1 MCFTN
6 EIVVRFFSRK
16 LAPSISAFINAISEQ
31 ICKKV
36 FMFSGHPAWLLCFA
50 PPLQVSDD
58 DFDLSNSGSNSRFV
72 DGSAAA
78 SVAAAAAEMMDLN
91 TPEIDLEGA
100 INSVLAGGTSSN
112 NSDSQFSHHHQA
124 TSSSQV
130 WRNDA
135 QYCVEDYNSVAMDL
149 IHRYLS
155 SLLEKYL
162 CFYNTLHQ
170 AFFWTLPLRLEVTKP
185 WVFPDLF
192 HDEFIL

>member
-1 MCFTN
+1 
-6 EIVVRFFSRK
+6 
-16 LAPSISAFINAISEQ
+16 
-31 ICKKV
+31 
-36 FMFSGHPAWLLCFA
+36 MFC

-78 SVAAAAAEMMDLN
+78 SVAAAAASEMMDLN

-130 WRNDA
+130 
-135 QYCVEDYNSVAMDL
+135 
-149 IHRYLS
+149 
-155 SLLEKYL
+155 
-162 CFYNTLHQ
+162 
-170 AFFWTLPLRLEVTKP
+170 
-185 WVFPDLF
+185 
-192 HDEFIL
+192 